1 MGMIVAADLTFSDF
15 VPVLVQFLL
24 TVGVIFGG
32 AGFWQWKM
40 NKEQVKRDALS
51 KETGTEKKID
61 LLSEQMALMDEKVD
75 SVKADVAVLKD
86 DMSELKD
93 TVALLDKANAVAE
106 EYISSRNEQ
115 DQEIMIAQRAIVE
128 SLTGLLR
135 DRLLDAYNKCY
146 DKGYYTKEERETYG
160 ELFRCYESA
169 PFNGNGVM
177 HQLRPIMQALPWTKE
192 EATPHHDAD

>member
-24 TVGVIFGG
+24 TVGAIFGG

-86 DMSELKD
+86 DLSELKD

-135 DRLLDAYNKCY
+135 DRLLDAYNKC
-146 DKGYYTKEERETYG
+146 
-160 ELFRCYESA
+160 
-169 PFNGNGVM
+169 
-177 HQLRPIMQALPWTKE
+177 
-192 EATPHHDAD
+192 